1 MTARSSAVLR
11 RVVAPLLVVVGSTV
25 AALVYWGILWSR
37 ADSAI
42 SCDSSRL
49 AEVFGSKDVEVHP
62 YLSDWPVAMICR
74 WSSGDTVL
82 IEPLGGWQLTIW
94 FYVAAV
100 ACVLGLAWIIIGEV
114 SAARRRRGAAS

>member
-11 RVVAPLLVVVGSTV
+11 RVVASLLVVVGSSV

-49 AEVFGSKDVEVHP
+49 SEVFGSKDVEAHP
-62 YLSDWPVAMICR
+62 YLSDWPVAMMCK
-74 WSSGDTVL
+74 WASGDTVL

-100 ACVLGLAWIIIGEV
+100 ACVLGLAWIVIGEV
-114 SAARRRRGAAS
+114 RAALRSRGAAS

>member
-11 RVVAPLLVVVGSTV
+11 RVVASLLVVVGSSV

-49 AEVFGSKDVEVHP
+49 SEVFGSKDVEAHP
-62 YLSDWPVAMICR
+62 YLSDWPVAMMCK
-74 WSSGDTVL
+74 WSTCQGT
-82 IEPLGGWQLTIW
+82 PLCWRRSRQLGVRVSTPIVHGRSRMVWQP
-94 FYVAAV
+94 
-100 ACVLGLAWIIIGEV
+100 
-114 SAARRRRGAAS
+114 